1 MVVTV
6 ATTPDALDDVV
17 ERVMRE
23 HPVPGVA
30 VGIIADGEETVHG
43 FGITNVDHPLPVDGD
58 TLFQIGSITK
68 TVTATALMRLV
79 EQGTVSLDAPVR
91 TYLPELRLHDEGVA
105 AAVTLQHL
113 LTHGGGWFGDF
124 FDDTGVGDDA
134 LAKYVDRLVDL
145 DQLTPLGTVWAYN
158 NAGFALVGRVLE
170 IATGT
175 TAEEALADLVLRPL
189 GMSHSYFFARDAIT
203 HRVAAGHFVYEDGA
217 KVARPW
223 YIPRNAHSIGGIVS
237 SARDMLRYARFH
249 LGDGIGPNGDRLLS
263 AETIRLM
270 QAAHAGRDL
279 DARSGLGWRLSEID
293 GVAFVGHGG
302 GTIGQLALFALA
314 PDRGFGLI
322 VLTNSTRG
330 TFVHDA
336 VSRWAYRTKL
346 GVEEPRPAVTERATS
361 ELAEYVG
368 TYDSPGNRYELR
380 LEAGGLI
387 LQASPKVA
395 LAETFERKPPPP
407 PPARV
412 AFCGPDRLIVLD
424 GPTEHTQAELLRDRD
439 GAIEWLRIGGRIHR
453 RLA

>member
-6 ATTPDALDDVV
+6 AATPHALDDVV
-17 ERVMRE
+17 ERAMRE
-23 HPVPGVA
+23 QPVPGVA
-30 VGIIADGEETVHG
+30 VGLIADGEETVVG
-43 FGITNVDHPLPVDGD
+43 FGVTNVDHPLPVDGD

-79 EQGTVSLDAPVR
+79 ERGTVSLDAPVR
-91 TYLPELRLHDEGVA
+91 TYLPELRLRDEGVA
-105 AAVTLQHL
+105 AAVTLRHL
-113 LTHGGGWFGDF
+113 LTHAGGWFGDF

-145 DQLTPLGTVWAYN
+145 EQLTPLGTVWAYN
-158 NAGFALVGRVLE
+158 NAGFALAGRLLE
-170 IATGT
+170 VVTGT

-189 GMSHSYFFARDAIT
+189 GMTHSYFFARDAIT
-203 HRVAAGHFVYEDGA
+203 YRVAAGHFVYDEGP

-237 SARDMLRYARFH
+237 SARDMLAYARFH
-249 LGDGIGPNGDRLLS
+249 LGDGAGPDGDRLLS
-263 AETIRLM
+263 ADAIRLM
-270 QAAHAGRDL
+270 RSPHAGRDL
-279 DARSGLGWRLSEID
+279 DARSGLGWRLSQID
-293 GVAFVGHGG
+293 GVTFVGHGG

-330 TFVHDA
+330 NFVHDA
-336 VSRWAYRTKL
+336 VSRWAYRTRL
-346 GVEEPRPAVTERATS
+346 GVEEPRPDIQQRATN
-361 ELAEYVG
+361 ELAEYAG

-380 LEAGGLI
+380 LDERGLI
-387 LQASPKVA
+387 LQADPKVA
-395 LAETFERKPPPP
+395 LAERFERKPPSP

-412 AFCGPDRLIVLD
+412 AFCGPDRFVVLD